1 MLATRKVSA
10 SDMSREKLQNRKSY
24 VTTSPRATSPTW
36 QQREGTSCW
45 TWRSMAEE
53 LNQCVWEAKRKLP
66 SESLPTTTLLSGTN
80 LASPRLHQTAAV
92 AVAWTGGN
100 PSTRLLKK
108 FILYFTPLWC
118 WPTELTSV
126 GQAARSFLSLS
137 TFPSHWLAARTP
149 PDVVSYSPV
158 LSVCGSF
165 FGVGWMT
172 GEFSLGCCM

>member
-10 SDMSREKLQNRKSY
+10 SDRSREKLQNRKNY

-36 QQREGTSCW
+36 QQRTGTSCW

-66 SESLPTTTLLSGTN
+66 FSSESLPTATLLSGTN
-80 LASPRLHQTAAV
+80 LASPRLHQTVAV

-100 PSTRLLKK
+100 PQTRLLQKPNPD
-108 FILYFTPLWC
+108 FTPLWC
-118 WPTELTSV
+118 WPTKLTSV
-126 GQAARSFLSLS
+126 SQAARSFVSLS

-149 PDVVSYSPV
+149 HDVVSYSPV
-158 LSVCGSF
+158 LSLFEGRSS
-165 FGVGWMT
+165 GWAA
-172 GEFSLGCCM
+172 CM